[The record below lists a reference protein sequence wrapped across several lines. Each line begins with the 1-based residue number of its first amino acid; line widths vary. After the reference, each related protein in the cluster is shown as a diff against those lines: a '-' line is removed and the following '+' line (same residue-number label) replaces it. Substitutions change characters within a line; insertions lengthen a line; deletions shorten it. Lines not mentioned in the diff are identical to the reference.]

1 MAPSKE
7 RGWPHNALSV
17 VILGIRA
24 GTTRFLL
31 VAIRAGKRPGSQEK
45 AVHKGGVPK
54 ESIAQTQQAIVDSFQ
69 CLGNWMARYEYLIDL
84 GRSLPD
90 FPDKWRT
97 EANRLHGCQAQVWM
111 VSELH
116 DHRLFFQARSDSAIV
131 TGLLALLM
139 KVYSGRLPEEILSH
153 PPDFLRAIEL
163 EQHLSPNRANGLF
176 HMMERIRLMAQDAL
190 GAEAAKAKP

>member
-7 RGWPHNALSV
+7 PGWPHGVLSV
-17 VILGIRA
+17 AIPGIRA
-24 GTTRFLL
+24 GTTLFRLL
-31 VAIRAGKRPGSQEK
+31 VIRAVIHPSIQET
-45 AVHKGGVPK
+45 AVDK
-54 ESIAQTQQAIVDSFQ
+54 EAAPEEPIAQVQQSIVDSFQ

-111 VSELH
+111 VAELH
-116 DHRLFFQARSDSAIV
+116 DHSLFFQARSDSAIV

-139 KVYSGRLPEEILSH
+139 KVYSGRLPEEIISH

-176 HMMERIRLMAQDAL
+176 HMMERIRLTAQDAL
-190 GAEAAKAKP
+190 DAEVAKAKP

>member
-7 RGWPHNALSV
+7 PGWPYGVLSV
-17 VILGIRA
+17 ATPGIRA
-24 GTTRFLL
+24 GTTLFRLL
-31 VAIRAGKRPGSQEK
+31 VIRAATHPSIQEMS
-45 AVHKGGVPK
+45 VDK
-54 ESIAQTQQAIVDSFQ
+54 EAAQEPIAQAQQSIVDSFQ

-139 KVYSGRLPEEILSH
+139 KVYSGRLPEEIISH

-176 HMMERIRLMAQDAL
+176 HMMERIRLTAQDTL
-190 GAEAAKAKP
+190 DAEVAKAKP

>member
-1 MAPSKE
+1 MDKGA
-7 RGWPHNALSV
+7 A
-17 VILGIRA
+17 
-24 GTTRFLL
+24 
-31 VAIRAGKRPGSQEK
+31 QE
-45 AVHKGGVPK
+45 P
-54 ESIAQTQQAIVDSFQ
+54 IAQVQQSIVDSFQ

-116 DHRLFFQARSDSAIV
+116 DHSLFFQARSDSAIV

-139 KVYSGRLPEEILSH
+139 KVYSGRPPEEIISH

-176 HMMERIRLMAQDAL
+176 HMMERIRLTAQDAL
-190 GAEAAKAKP
+190 DAEVAKAKP

>member
-1 MAPSKE
+1 MDKEAAPE
-7 RGWPHNALSV
+7 
-17 VILGIRA
+17 
-24 GTTRFLL
+24 
-31 VAIRAGKRPGSQEK
+31 
-45 AVHKGGVPK
+45 
-54 ESIAQTQQAIVDSFQ
+54 ESIAQAQQAIVDSFQ
-69 CLGNWMARYEYLIDL
+69 CLGDWMLRYEYLIDL
-84 GRSLPD
+84 GCSLPD
-90 FPDKWRT
+90 FPETWRT

-111 VSELH
+111 VSELR
-116 DHRLFFQARSDSAIV
+116 DYRLFFQARSDSAIV

-190 GAEAAKAKP
+190 DVEAAKAKP

>member
-7 RGWPHNALSV
+7 PGWPHGVLSV
-17 VILGIRA
+17 ATPGIRA
-24 GTTRFLL
+24 GTTLFRLL
-31 VAIRAGKRPGSQEK
+31 AIRAVTHPSIQET
-45 AVHKGGVPK
+45 AVDKGA
-54 ESIAQTQQAIVDSFQ
+54 AQKPIVQVQQSIVDSFQ

-139 KVYSGRLPEEILSH
+139 KVYSGRLPEEIISH

-176 HMMERIRLMAQDAL
+176 HMMERIRLTAQDAL
-190 GAEAAKAKP
+190 DAEVAKAKP

>member
-1 MAPSKE
+1 M
-7 RGWPHNALSV
+7 SV
-17 VILGIRA
+17 VTRGIRA

-31 VAIRAGKRPGSQEK
+31 LVIGAGNRPSKQEVTVDK
-45 AVHKGGVPK
+45 DSAP
-54 ESIAQTQQAIVDSFQ
+54 ESIAQTQQSIVDGFH

-84 GRSLPD
+84 GRSLSD

-111 VSELH
+111 VSELR

-153 PPDFLRAIEL
+153 PPEFLRVIEL
-163 EQHLSPNRANGLF
+163 DQHLSPNRANGLF
-176 HMMERIRLMAQDAL
+176 HMMERVRLAAQGAMDA
-190 GAEAAKAKP
+190 EVAKAKP

>member
-7 RGWPHNALSV
+7 LGWPHGVLSV
-17 VILGIRA
+17 ATPGIRA
-24 GTTRFLL
+24 GTTLFRLL
-31 VAIRAGKRPGSQEK
+31 VIRIATHPSIQEMT
-45 AVHKGGVPK
+45 VDK
-54 ESIAQTQQAIVDSFQ
+54 EAAQEPIAQAQQFIVDSFQ

-90 FPDKWRT
+90 FPEKWRT
-97 EANRLHGCQAQVWM
+97 ETNRLHGCQAQVWM
-111 VSELH
+111 VSELR
-116 DHRLFFQARSDSAIV
+116 DHKLFFQARSDSAIV

-139 KVYSGRLPEEILSH
+139 QVYSGRLPQEILSH

-176 HMMERIRLMAQDAL
+176 HMMERIRLTAQDAL
-190 GAEAAKAKP
+190 DVEAAKVKP

>member
-1 MAPSKE
+1 PSKE
-7 RGWPHNALSV
+7 PGWPHGVLSV
-17 VILGIRA
+17 ATPGIRA
-24 GTTRFLL
+24 GTTLFRLL
-31 VAIRAGKRPGSQEK
+31 VIRIATHPSIQET
-45 AVHKGGVPK
+45 AVDKGAAQEP
-54 ESIAQTQQAIVDSFQ
+54 IAQVQQSIVDSFQ

-90 FPDKWRT
+90 FPEKWRT

-163 EQHLSPNRANGLF
+163 GQHLSPNRANGLF

-190 GAEAAKAKP
+190 GAEA

>member
-1 MAPSKE
+1 MDKE
-7 RGWPHNALSV
+7 
-17 VILGIRA
+17 
-24 GTTRFLL
+24 
-31 VAIRAGKRPGSQEK
+31 
-45 AVHKGGVPK
+45 AVPE

-97 EANRLHGCQAQVWM
+97 ETNRLHGCQAQVWM
-111 VSELH
+111 VSELR
-116 DHRLFFQARSDSAIV
+116 DHKLFFQARSDSAIV

-139 KVYSGRLPEEILSH
+139 QVYSGRLPQEILSH

-176 HMMERIRLMAQDAL
+176 HMMERIRLTAQDAL
-190 GAEAAKAKP
+190 DVEASKVKP